1 MKKLVLVFAV
11 ILTANLLIGQ
21 TTATNFNVANCNGE
35 MYNLFDD
42 LDAGKV
48 VVINWIMPCGPC
60 ISPTVS
66 TYVATQ
72 AYDQEKVK
80 FLLVDDYA
88 NTNCAQLQTW
98 ASDYQMNGVNIFSN
112 SQIKMSDYG
121 SDGMPKAVV
130 VGCNSHKVYFNRNF
144 DENNSTDG
152 LSDAIDLALSDCGKV
167 GIETTTANRSIQIY
181 PNPANSS
188 LTISSEKSNYISF
201 AVVNML
207 GEIVLEKDN
216 FESGAQID
224 ISHLPQSN
232 YVVKIKDEPGRF
244 VFSKLN

>member
-1 MKKLVLVFAV
+1 MKKLILCFAV

-42 LDAGKV
+42 LDQGNV

-72 AYDQEKVK
+72 SYDQEKVK

-98 ASDYQMNGVNIFSN
+98 ASDYQMNGVSIFSN

-130 VGCNSHKVYFNRNF
+130 VGCKSHKVYFNRNF

-152 LSDAIDLALSDCGKV
+152 LSAAIDLALSECGSV
-167 GIETTTANRSIQIY
+167 GVETTIVNQSIQIY
-181 PNPANSS
+181 PNPAQNRIT
-188 LTISSEKSNYISF
+188 LTSEKNNPMSI
-201 AVVNML
+201 AIVNML
-207 GEIVLEKDN
+207 GEVIIEKDN
-216 FESGAQID
+216 FESGTQID

-232 YVVKIKDEPGRF
+232 YIIKIKNEPRRL
-244 VFSKLN
+244 VFSKID